1 MRIVADQT
9 NNSLERG
16 SDVTTNVAVPI
27 MSGEQM
33 VALSK
38 KHTLYEWSAQ
48 SKVDPIPVAKAKGI
62 YFWTPEGKR
71 FIDFN
76 SQLMSVNIGHGDSR
90 VIEAIHQQALTL
102 AYANPFMATEPRA
115 RLGAK
120 LAEIT
125 PGDIDTFFF
134 TNGGS
139 EANENAVKIARLF
152 TGRHKILARYRS
164 YHGATAGS
172 ISLTGDP
179 RRWAAEPGIPGV
191 IRVFDPY
198 HGIERG
204 WDSVDQALANIEEVI
219 QLEGPQ
225 TIAAFILEPVT
236 GTNGVLVPP
245 DGYLQGVRE
254 ICSKHGILMIADE
267 VMSGFGR
274 TGEWFAVDHW
284 KVVPDL
290 ITMAKGLTSSY
301 LPLGAVGMRA
311 HIAQH
316 FQDKVFYGG
325 LTYNS
330 HPMGCVAAL
339 ATIQVYEQD
348 RLLENTKKMDNVLKR
363 LLWDL
368 ESHHPSVG
376 AVRSIGLFGIVE
388 LVRNRR
394 TREPMAPFNGTS
406 AEMAAL
412 EKFFREQGL
421 YTLVRWNTFFTNPP
435 LCISEKELREAFA
448 IIDRGL
454 EITDQAV
461 PA

>member
-1 MRIVADQT
+1 
-9 NNSLERG
+9 
-16 SDVTTNVAVPI
+16 
-27 MSGEQM
+27 
-33 VALSK
+33 
-38 KHTLYEWSAQ
+38 
-48 SKVDPIPVAKAKGI
+48 
-62 YFWTPEGKR
+62 
-71 FIDFN
+71 
-76 SQLMSVNIGHGDSR
+76 
-90 VIEAIHQQALTL
+90 
-102 AYANPFMATEPRA
+102 MATEPRA

-134 TNGGS
+134 TNGGA
-139 EANENAVKIARLF
+139 EANENAIKIARFF

-179 RRWAAEPGIPGV
+179 RRWATEPGIPGV

-204 WDSVDQALANIEEVI
+204 WDSVAEALANVEEVI

-236 GTNGVLVPP
+236 GTNGILVPP

-290 ITMAKGLTSSY
+290 ISMAKGLTSSY
-301 LPLGAVGMRA
+301 LPLGAVGMRH

-330 HPMGCVAAL
+330 HPMGCAAAL
-339 ATIQVYEQD
+339 ATIRVYEED
-348 RLLENTKKMDNVLKR
+348 RLLENTRKMGAVMKD
-363 LLWDL
+363 LLRNL
-368 ESHHPSVG
+368 QSCHPTVG

-388 LVRNRR
+388 LVRNRT
-394 TREPMAPFNGTS
+394 TREPMAPFNGS
-406 AEMAAL
+406 SEEMAAL
-412 EKFFREQGL
+412 GRFFREQGL
-421 YTLVRWNTFFTNPP
+421 YTFVRWNTFFTNPP
-435 LCISEKELREAFA
+435 LCITEKELREGFA

-454 EITDQAV
+454 EATDKAV
-461 PA
+461 VE

>member
-1 MRIVADQT
+1 M
-9 NNSLERG
+9 
-16 SDVTTNVAVPI
+16 TTNVAVPAMTGDEMI
-27 MSGEQM
+27 
-33 VALSK
+33 ALTK

-76 SQLMSVNIGHGDSR
+76 SQLMSVNIGHGDPR
-90 VIEAIHQQALTL
+90 VIEAIHQQASTL
-102 AYANPFMATEPRA
+102 VYANPFMATEPRA

-139 EANENAVKIARLF
+139 EANENAIKIARSF

-204 WDSVDQALANIEEVI
+204 WDSVEQSLANIEEVI

-225 TIAAFILEPVT
+225 TIAAFILEIVT
-236 GTNGVLVPP
+236 GTNGILVPP
-245 DGYLQGVRE
+245 DGYIQGVRE
-254 ICSKHGILMIADE
+254 ICNKHGILMIADE

-274 TGEWFAVDHW
+274 TGAWFAVDHW

-290 ITMAKGLTSSY
+290 ISMAKGLTSSY
-301 LPLGAVGMRA
+301 LPLGAVGMRH

-330 HPMGCVAAL
+330 HPMGCAAAL
-339 ATIQVYEQD
+339 ATIRVYEED
-348 RLLENTKKMDNVLKR
+348 RLIENAKKMGAVMKE
-363 LLWDL
+363 LLRDL
-368 ESHHPSVG
+368 EARHPSVG

-406 AEMAAL
+406 EEMAKL
-412 EKFFREQGL
+412 GRFFREQGL
-421 YTLVRWNTFFTNPP
+421 YTLVRWNTFYTNPP
-435 LCISEKELREAFA
+435 LCIKEAELREAFA

-454 EITDQAV
+454 EITDRSVQS
-461 PA
+461 